1 VAKAQSQQMHQMLV
15 SKLGGLL
22 NRCIYHMP
30 FSRNLRL
37 NSAGVENIRRMYK
50 ECVENRGVLLI
61 QPEHILS
68 FKLMGIESV
77 LIDESELARSMLAT
91 QEYFD
96 SLTCDIIDEVDE
108 NLSVKFELIYTMGSQ
123 ESIDYAPERWTIIQ
137 QILALLP
144 RFAIQTQKDLPEA
157 IDIQDVSDGK
167 FPRVRLLRKDAADQL
182 LESLAQHVVHW
193 GLSGLPTRSQP
204 DETRAAIFRYIT
216 QPQLAMKDIDA
227 VENSNFWSD
236 ATKLPLLLVRGLIA
250 GGVLQ
255 FTLRYVFTR
264 EKFSQRQS

>member
-1 VAKAQSQQMHQMLV
+1 MLQMLLP
-15 SKLGGLL
+15 KLGGLL
-22 NRCIYHMP
+22 NLRIYHMP

-37 NSAGVENIRRMYK
+37 SSADAENVRRIYE

-77 LIDESELARSMLAT
+77 LTDEPELARSMLAT

-96 SLTCDIIDEVDE
+96 NATCDVIDEVDE

-123 ESIDYAPERWTIIQ
+123 ESIDYAPERWTVIQ
-137 QILALLP
+137 KILALLP
-144 RFAIQTQKDLPEA
+144 GFATEIQEYLPEA

-167 FPRVRLLRKDAADQL
+167 FPRVRLLRNDAADQL
-182 LESLAQHVVHW
+182 LEDLAQHIVDG
-193 GLSGLPTRSQP
+193 GLSNLPIHTQP
-204 DETRAAIFRYIT
+204 DGTRAAILRYIT
-216 QPQLAMKDIDA
+216 QPQLEVKDIDA
-227 VENSNFWSD
+227 VEKSNFWSE
-236 ATKLPLLLVRGLIA
+236 ATKLPLLLARGLIA

-255 FTLRYVFTR
+255 FTLRYVFTWKR
-264 EKFSQRQS
+264 NLSETELT

>member
-1 VAKAQSQQMHQMLV
+1 MLLY
-15 SKLGGLL
+15 KLGGLL
-22 NRCIYHMP
+22 NRRIYHMP

-37 NSAGVENIRRMYK
+37 SSADVENVRKLYE

-77 LIDESELARSMLAT
+77 LTDEPELARSMLAT

-96 SLTCDIIDEVDE
+96 SVTCDIIDEVDE

-137 QILALLP
+137 EILALLP
-144 RFAIQTQKDLPEA
+144 RFVIQTQKHLPEA

-182 LESLAQHVVHW
+182 LVSLAKHIVDW

-216 QPQLAMKDIDA
+216 QPQLDIKDIDA
-227 VENSNFWSD
+227 VEKSNFWSD
-236 ATKLPLLLVRGLIA
+236 ATKHPLLLARGLIA

-255 FTLRYVFTR
+255 FTLRYIFMWRIFLSDT
-264 EKFSQRQS
+264 ELT

>member
-1 VAKAQSQQMHQMLV
+1 
-15 SKLGGLL
+15 
-22 NRCIYHMP
+22 
-30 FSRNLRL
+30 
-37 NSAGVENIRRMYK
+37 
-50 ECVENRGVLLI
+50 
-61 QPEHILS
+61 
-68 FKLMGIESV
+68 
-77 LIDESELARSMLAT
+77 
-91 QEYFD
+91 
-96 SLTCDIIDEVDE
+96 
-108 NLSVKFELIYTMGSQ
+108 
-123 ESIDYAPERWTIIQ
+123 
-137 QILALLP
+137 LALLP
-144 RFAIQTQKDLPEA
+144 QFAIQTQKDLPEA
-157 IDIQDVSDGK
+157 INIQDVSDGK
-167 FPRVRLLRKDAADQL
+167 FPRVRLLRKDAANQL

-216 QPQLAMKDIDA
+216 QPQLAIKDIDA

>member
-1 VAKAQSQQMHQMLV
+1 LIPRLVRVIVAKAQSQQMLHMLV

-22 NRCIYHMP
+22 NRRIYHMP

-37 NSAGVENIRRMYK
+37 SSADVENIRRMYE

-77 LIDESELARSMLAT
+77 LTDKSELARSMLAT
-91 QEYFD
+91 QKYFD
-96 SLTCDIIDEVDE
+96 SVTCDIIDEVDE

-144 RFAIQTQKDLPEA
+144 RFAIQTQKHLPEA

-167 FPRVRLLRKDAADQL
+167 FPRIRLLHKNAANQL
-182 LESLAQHVVHW
+182 LESLAQHIVEW

-216 QPQLAMKDIDA
+216 QPKLAMEDIDA
-227 VENSNFWSD
+227 VEKSNFWSD
-236 ATKLPLLLVRGLIA
+236 ATKLPLLLARGLIA
-250 GGVLQ
+250 GGVLE
-255 FTLRYVFTR
+255 FTLRYVC
-264 EKFSQRQS
+264 K